1 MTEAKSPNSD
11 VFWPLL
17 DHPVRAVVIGYGR
30 WGRLCHSPLIEA
42 APQMQLHGIMSGNA
56 EKRAQIEHDH
66 KCRAYENFNQVIEDD
81 TVDLVIL
88 ATPSDTHCPLS
99 VQALNAGKHAV
110 TDKVM
115 TLSLEECDQMI
126 QAARDNNRLLSV
138 FQNRR
143 RDGDF
148 LTLQNAIANGDLG
161 MVNWVEMAWQRWGSW
176 SSWRGQVE
184 RGGGKFYDL
193 GAHLVD
199 QMQVLFPQKIESVY
213 CRQHHD
219 FPGMDIDSECLF
231 VLTFEGGA
239 TGIIDVS
246 SRDAIEKPRFR
257 VHGEKAT
264 WVKYGLD
271 PQEDALMAGDIN
283 SAIEPPE
290 LYAHIKGPE
299 IDERMETL
307 PGRWRDYYENIADA
321 LQNGATPIVTVD
333 SARRTM
339 MIIDAALKSAHSG
352 DVVKF

>member
-1 MTEAKSPNSD
+1 MTQSQNSND
-11 VFWPLL
+11 VFWPLI
-17 DHPVRAVVIGYGR
+17 DRPIRAVVIGYGR
-30 WGRLCHSPLIEA
+30 WGRLAHATLIEL
-42 APQMQLHGIMSGNA
+42 APQIELFGIMSGDA
-56 EKRAQIEHDH
+56 EKRAQIESAHG
-66 KCRAYENFNQVIEDD
+66 CRAYENFEQVLADSE
-81 TVDLVIL
+81 VDLVVL
-88 ATPSDTHCPLS
+88 ATPSDTHKPLS
-99 VQALNAGKHAV
+99 IAALNAGKHVV

-115 TLSLEECDQMI
+115 TLSLDDCDQMI
-126 QAARDNNRLLSV
+126 QAARDNQRLLSV

-148 LTLQNAIANGDLG
+148 LTLQKSIADGDLG
-161 MVNWVEMAWQRWGSW
+161 MVNWVEMAWQRWGGW

-199 QMQVLFPQKIESVY
+199 QIQLLFPQAIESVY

-219 FPGMDIDSECLF
+219 FPETNVDSECLF
-231 VLTFEGGA
+231 VITFEGGA

-246 SRDAIEKPRFR
+246 SRDTLEKPRFR
-257 VHGEKAT
+257 VHGERAT
-264 WVKYGLD
+264 WVKFGLD

-283 SAIEPPE
+283 SAQEDPE

-299 IDERMETL
+299 IDERIPTIA
-307 PGRWRDYYENIADA
+307 GRWRDYYENIADA

-339 MIIDAALKSAHSG
+339 MIIDAALKSSRSG
-352 DVVKF
+352 EVVKF